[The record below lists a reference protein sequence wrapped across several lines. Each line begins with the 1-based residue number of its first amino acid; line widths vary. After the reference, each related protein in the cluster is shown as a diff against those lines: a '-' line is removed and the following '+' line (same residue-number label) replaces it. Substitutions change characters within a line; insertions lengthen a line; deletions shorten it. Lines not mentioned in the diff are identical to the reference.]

1 MPDVAQVRDT
11 PNTPLQDEVFRP
23 EVKVSADRRQL
34 LVEEQREEPA
44 INVAARTNGEMS
56 ARFMVIVRDLVWEL
70 HPHLRRSTLVELD
83 SDFDRDLGLD
93 SLGRAELILR
103 LDKAFKVRLP
113 DRLLNEAD
121 TPRQLLTAVLAVDPE
136 RRAILENITVAALA
150 LPEIAAPATAE
161 TIIEVLEH
169 HVRTHGERPHL
180 RIWHG
185 EGDEICLTYGDLR
198 AAACRIASGLLER
211 GLASGDRVAIML
223 PTDTEFFEAF
233 FGVLYAG
240 GIPVPI
246 YPPFRRAQI
255 EEHLRRQ
262 AGILRNARA
271 NFMIVAPKLRNVG
284 SLLAGLTK
292 DLRHIETVASLKQA
306 GSIERPI
313 PARAQTVALIQYTS
327 GSTGDPKGV
336 VLTHANLLANI
347 RAMGEAL
354 EAGSSD
360 VFVSWLPLYHDMGLI
375 GAWIGS
381 LYYGALAVIMPPLAF
396 LADPG
401 RWLRTISHHRA
412 TLSAAPNFAFE
423 LCYKNLRDEDLAGL
437 DLSSLKLIVN
447 GAEPVSPSTV
457 ARFTERFA
465 KYGFRPEM
473 MGPVYGLAENAV
485 GLAFPPLG
493 RAPLI
498 DRVARTALSRDGL
511 ALPAPP
517 TDHTALEFVACG
529 QPIPRHEVRIVDEAG
544 REVAERT
551 EGRLQFTGPSAT
563 MGYFGNE
570 EKNRA
575 LFDGVWLESGD
586 RAYVAKGDVFI
597 TGRMKDMIIKAGRH
611 IYPHEIEELVGSIE
625 GVRKGCVVAFPT
637 VGGDRGTER
646 LVLLAE
652 TRITDAAIRQALK
665 QTIGETCA
673 AVLDVPPDVIE
684 LVPPRTV
691 PKTSSGKIRRSAA
704 RALYESGLPSQ
715 RERSLWWQVTWLTL
729 SGLGNRVRRV
739 RRWFVELL
747 FACYW
752 WAVLVTMAAIV
763 WPMVVL
769 LPGRQ
774 WQHRL
779 VRYAVRGFLWATGAS
794 PGVVWEGKLPD
805 GSVMVVANHA
815 SYLDALV
822 IAAVIPGPLS
832 FVAKEE
838 LARQRVAGLF
848 LRRLETLFVR
858 RIDAKG
864 GVEDTQRLLEAARTG
879 ARIVSFPEGTLTR
892 RPGLLGFHL
901 SAFLVAGQA
910 GIPVLPVTIRGTR
923 SILRGGQWFPRR
935 GKIVVHVGR
944 PIAPQGSDFAAA
956 VRLRDQARAVVLD
969 HYGEPDLGREQ
980 FSLETA

>member
-1 MPDVAQVRDT
+1 MSANREK
-11 PNTPLQDEVFRP
+11 LAAEERP
-23 EVKVSADRRQL
+23 ES
-34 LVEEQREEPA
+34 PA
-44 INVAARTNGEMS
+44 IDMPPQLDHEVS
-56 ARFMVIVRDLVWEL
+56 ARFLAIVRDLVWEL
-70 HPHLRRSTLVELD
+70 HPHLRRSTPVGLD
-83 SDFDRDLGLD
+83 SDFDRDLALD

-113 DRLLNEAD
+113 DHLLSEAD
-121 TPRQLLTAVLAVDPE
+121 TPRELLTAVLVAGPE
-136 RRAILENITVAALA
+136 RRAMRESAVVPAVA

-161 TIIEVLEH
+161 TLVDVLEH
-169 HVRTHGERPHL
+169 HVRAHGKRPHL

-185 EGDEICLTYGDLR
+185 EGDETCLTYGDLH

-211 GLASGDRVAIML
+211 GLAPGDRVAIML
-223 PTDTEFFEAF
+223 PTEAAFFEAF
-233 FGVLYAG
+233 FGVLHAG
-240 GIPVPI
+240 GVPVPI
-246 YPPFRRAQI
+246 YPPFRRAQV

-262 AGILRNARA
+262 AGILRNAGARIL
-271 NFMIVAPKLRNVG
+271 IVTSELRNVG
-284 SLLAGLTK
+284 SLLLGLTE
-292 DLRHIETVASLKQA
+292 DLRHIETVAGLKQA
-306 GSIERPI
+306 GFIGSAV
-313 PARAQTVALIQYTS
+313 PANAQTVALMQYTS

-347 RAMGEAL
+347 RAMGEVL

-375 GAWIGS
+375 GAWLGS

-401 RWLRTISHHRA
+401 RWLRAISQHRA

-423 LCYKNLRDEDLAGL
+423 LCCKNVRDEDLAGL
-437 DLSSLKLIVN
+437 DLDSLKMIVN
-447 GAEPVSPSTV
+447 GAEPVSPSTI

-473 MGPVYGLAENAV
+473 VGPVYGLAENSV

-493 RAPLI
+493 RVPII
-498 DRVARTALSRDGL
+498 DRVDRTALSRDGL

-529 QPIPRHEVRIVDEAG
+529 QPIPRHEVRIVDESG

-563 MGYFGNE
+563 KGYFRNE
-570 EKNRA
+570 EKNRT
-575 LFDGVWLESGD
+575 LFDGEWLESGD
-586 RAYVAKGDVFI
+586 RAYVAKGDIYI
-597 TGRMKDMIIKAGRH
+597 TGRIKDMIIKAGRH
-611 IYPHEIEELVGSIE
+611 IYPHEIEELVGGIE

-637 VGGDRGTER
+637 LGGGTGTER
-646 LVLLAE
+646 LVVLAE
-652 TRITDAAIRQALK
+652 TRITDAAARQALK
-665 QTIGETCA
+665 QKIGETCA
-673 AVLDVPPDVIE
+673 TVLDVPPDVIE

-704 RALYESGLPSQ
+704 RSLYESGLPTQ

-729 SGLGNRVRRV
+729 SGLGNRLRRV
-739 RRWFVELL
+739 RRWFGEVL
-747 FACYW
+747 FAGYW
-752 WAVLVTMAAIV
+752 WTLLVTMASLV
-763 WPMVVL
+763 WLMVVL

-774 WQHRL
+774 RRHRL
-779 VRYAVRGFLWATGAS
+779 VRNAVRGFLWATGAS
-794 PGVVWEGKLPD
+794 PRVEWEGTLPE
-805 GSVMVVANHA
+805 GGIMIVANHA

-822 IAAVIPGPLS
+822 LTATIPGPLS

-838 LARQRVAGLF
+838 LARQQVAGAF
-848 LRRLETLFVR
+848 LRRLGTLFVR
-858 RIDAKG
+858 RIDPKG
-864 GVEDTQRLLEAARTG
+864 GVEDTQRQLEAARTG

-910 GIPVLPVTIRGTR
+910 GISVLPVTVRGTR

-935 GKIVVHVGR
+935 GEIVVHVGKA
-944 PIAPQGSDFAAA
+944 IAPQGTDFTAAIQ
-956 VRLRDQARAVVLD
+956 LRDRARAAMLE

-980 FSLETA
+980 FSLEGG